1 MRDGK
6 KLAMDLYIPNV
17 NDPHPVILTYIP
29 YRKDDL
35 APFTGMQYFWA
46 QHGFIGAR
54 IDCRGTG
61 SSEGI
66 NDDEYRTIEQ
76 QDGFDSIEWIGDQNW
91 CDGKIA
97 MTGGSYRGFTC
108 VQIAALAPP
117 HLVTIIPWNF
127 TDDRYTDD
135 CHYRGGAWRCYYDI
149 GSYVCS
155 MVGMNQQPRAG
166 ENFGYW

>member
-1 MRDGK
+1 MLPIQPLLTSEEGIRFYKNIMIPMRDGK
-6 KLAMDLYIPNV
+6 KLAMDLYVPTV
-17 NDPHPVILTYIP
+17 DVPHPVILTYIP

-46 QHGFIGAR
+46 KHDFIGAR

-61 SSEGI
+61 SSEGL

-76 QDGFDSIEWIGDQNW
+76 QDGFEAIEWIAEQSW

-97 MTGGSYRGFTC
+97 MTGGSYGGFTC

-135 CHYRGGAWRCYYDI
+135 CHYRGGAWR
-149 GSYVCS
+149 
-155 MVGMNQQPRAG
+155 
-166 ENFGYW
+166 

>member
-17 NDPHPVILTYIP
+17 NGPHPVILTYIP

-76 QDGFDSIEWIGDQNW
+76 QDGFDAIEWIADQKW
-91 CDGKIA
+91 CNGRIALWGVSYGAAFQIPAAVTGRDGTNVFRCH
-97 MTGGSYRGFTC
+97 TG
-108 VQIAALAPP
+108 
-117 HLVTIIPWNF
+117 N
-127 TDDRYTDD
+127 
-135 CHYRGGAWRCYYDI
+135 
-149 GSYVCS
+149 
-155 MVGMNQQPRAG
+155 PRS
-166 ENFGYW
+166 